1 MPQWWIATS
10 AVSNVSRLCSNQ
22 LAQEPHRSGD
32 DHSPLGSWLVLFPQI
47 GYRLCKVLRSDV
59 SVVEVTTSRPAWWRA
74 WIAPLVIA
82 AASTS
87 VLYLAIRVFRS
98 ANKGALPEGYRIQ
111 DWSSNWMMQTLGLE
125 EMIPFG
131 PAAFWYSHVYPPLED
146 MIRYVFTFPETSVGE
161 AVSPM
166 AVDFRLY
173 ALYAVLYG
181 LTNALLYVWVRSLT
195 RNGWVALAVTVV
207 WAIHPGYIT
216 IMTLL
221 ESSPLAMFTISLSL
235 FFLYM
240 FLRYRNLAWS
250 TAFLAALL
258 LASLARTVTQLHVLA
273 ILFVAVIS
281 FWFISH
287 QRKWWLLALNIL
299 LVALL
304 CAIPVKMKILY
315 DTWDVT
321 TYGGYHRVGPLWI
334 DPRTVAEPVY
344 PQKIVDNALAFSSRY
359 NTQEQVKDNYRLGAA
374 AGEFL
379 VQNPVES
386 VGRLAKSLAI
396 TVPEIL
402 RPSSTY
408 TQNYF
413 VEKLPWRDAW
423 DWLFSGWPYLIM
435 ISAAA
440 IGIGWSRGWRGVGRL
455 FIKYGWFAVFYGLL
469 ALPIL
474 FSNRYRPGEEDAGP
488 IWTDAIRQKVFVE
501 MPIWALVGYASWLG
515 ISRLRRNKQSK
526 FSGSQSSNSGR

>member
-1 MPQWWIATS
+1 MNSEVPHVDVATIR
-10 AVSNVSRLCSNQ
+10 A
-22 LAQEPHRSGD
+22 P
-32 DHSPLGSWLVLFPQI
+32 
-47 GYRLCKVLRSDV
+47 
-59 SVVEVTTSRPAWWRA
+59 WWRG
-74 WIAPLVIA
+74 WIAPVLIAVISSLA
-82 AASTS
+82 
-87 VLYLAIRVFRS
+87 LHLAIRTFRI
-98 ANKGALPEGYRIQ
+98 ANKEFLPEGYRIQ
-111 DWSSNWMMQTLGLE
+111 DWPSNAMMQTLGLE

-131 PAAFWYSHVYPPLED
+131 PAAFWYSHVYPPLQD
-146 MIRYVFTFPETSVGE
+146 MIRYVFTFPETSAGE

-173 ALYAVLYG
+173 TLYAVLYG
-181 LTNALLYVWVRSLT
+181 LVNALLYIWVRSLT
-195 RNGWVALAVTVV
+195 RNGWVALGVTVV

-250 TAFLAALL
+250 SAFFAALL

-281 FWFISH
+281 FWFISR

-334 DPRTVAEPVY
+334 DPRTVPEPVY
-344 PQKIVDNALAFSSRY
+344 PQKIVDNALAFSSRF

-379 VQNPVES
+379 VQRPVES
-386 VGRLAKSLAI
+386 VERLAKSLTI
-396 TVPEIL
+396 TVPEML
-402 RPSSTY
+402 RPSSKY

-423 DWLFSGWPYLIM
+423 DWLFSGWPYLLM
-435 ISAAA
+435 ISASA
-440 IGIGWSRGWRGVGRL
+440 ISIGWSRGWRGVGRL
-455 FIKYGWFAVFYGLL
+455 FVKYGWFVVFYGLL

-474 FSNRYRPGEEDAGP
+474 FSNRFRPGDEDAGP
-488 IWTDAIRQKVFVE
+488 IWTDAIRQKVFIE
-501 MPIWALVGYASWLG
+501 MPIWALMGYAVWLG
-515 ISRLRRNKQSK
+515 ISRIKGKKTRVKSFDPLDRNRSK
-526 FSGSQSSNSGR
+526 PD